1 MKASISCALLF
12 LVIISTNCN
21 KDIGEVTLTY
31 NKATAVYGDLD
42 AIRATPLIGLNR
54 AIEDPGKIFMG
65 DEVLLIGEE
74 GKGIHV
80 FDNNNINDPVPV
92 LFIDLPF
99 TNEFYVQKD
108 IIYAISHY
116 DMVKIDI
123 SNMLAPTIIDRDM
136 HAFSE
141 PIVNNQG
148 ETLVGFDFGV
158 VTESFEL
165 NGQEAQ
171 ALLEESIL
179 YFDYRNNMIPKS
191 TIPSSFAGNGTETD
205 QGTTNRIALT
215 DRYLYVVTDNSL
227 LTFVDNPTEL
237 SVVDKQYLGE
247 GVETIYLSNNQLFIG
262 TQTAMIIMDIS
273 SEENPFL
280 LSSYWHPMSCD
291 PVLPSGPVA
300 YVTLRSINQDGCT
313 GEENSLTVVDI
324 SNVHNP
330 NDLVIIP
337 MNSPFGMCIQN
348 NYLFVGEG
356 ANGISVFDIATPS
369 SPVLEMSFPHEIYDI
384 MPHPNAPNRFLAAG
398 PEGLSQYEV
407 DYTAQTMTLLS
418 AITF

>member
-1 MKASISCALLF
+1 MKRNVISLLLILLVLASG
-12 LVIISTNCN
+12 CN
-21 KDIGEVTLTY
+21 REIGEVTLTY
-31 NKATAVYGDLD
+31 NKATAVYGDLS
-42 AIRATPLIGLNR
+42 AIRATPLIALNR

-65 DEVLLIGEE
+65 EEVLLIGEE

-80 FDNNNINDPVPV
+80 FDNNDANNPFPV

-108 IIYAISHY
+108 IIYAVSHY

-148 ETLVGFDFGV
+148 ETLIGFDFDV
-158 VTESFEL
+158 VTESFKL
-165 NGQEAQ
+165 NGPEAQ
-171 ALLEESIL
+171 ALQEESII
-179 YFDYRNNMIPKS
+179 YFDYMNNMIPKS

-205 QGTTNRIALT
+205 QGTTNRIAIA
-215 DRYLYVVTDNSL
+215 DNHLYVVTDNSI

-247 GVETIYLSNNQLFIG
+247 DVETIYLSDNQLFIG
-262 TQTAMIIMDIS
+262 TQTAMIIMDIT
-273 SEENPFL
+273 SEESPIL

-291 PVLPSGPVA
+291 PVLPNGSFA
-300 YVTLRSINQDGCT
+300 YVTLRSTNQDGCT

-324 SNVHNP
+324 SNIHDPDDVMI
-330 NDLVIIP
+330 VP
-337 MNSPFGMCIQN
+337 MNSPYGMCIQN
-348 NYLFVGEG
+348 NNLFVGEG
-356 ANGISVFDIATPS
+356 TNGISIFNITTPS
-369 SPVLEMSFPHEIYDI
+369 APVVEMSFPYEIYDV
-384 MPHPNAPNRFLAAG
+384 MPHPNAADRILTAG

-407 DYTAQTMTLLS
+407 DYTAKTMTLLS
-418 AITF
+418 AIAF